1 MPSFRAPKTTT
12 SAEAIAKSYTA
23 KEGDS
28 NEFKWKA
35 FSERDGN
42 LVILTPASL
51 TGRAA
56 RVDIVDDGKVL
67 SSSSNI
73 SATSANGNR
82 THFRFDSPGTAWG
95 MGEKTAVVY
104 DSSGNEIGSYKVSD
118 PSSGGTPD
126 FGGEAS
132 FGEFTPIEAMPEI
145 NVNGLLQEMAGIN
158 RETAATN
165 FPIAQQMGRTA
176 ASDALTDFS
185 AFLERV
191 MPGASRMTK
200 LVSREAQNF
209 IENGMPS
216 AVQGNAMLRD
226 AAMFA
231 STGTRGDVAVRRGLA
246 NEASRDTTAVEYGM
260 NVAQQL
266 VSQASGVASTFAQL
280 GANLGQSYMGLLT
293 DLTSI
298 TPTDRVT
305 MAFNE
310 RNYQTGVAEFN
321 ATGSAN
327 MSQFNAGQANS
338 MSQFNGQM
346 GFNTM
351 QFQTQMGMQ
360 AEALREQ
367 ARQAQKAAQAGTM
380 ALIGTLAGA
389 AVGTAIAPGYG
400 TMMGAQIGGGLG
412 QTYGGYKTGNSAMMT
427 QGLST
432 GMGAYSTYTGWQS
445 AQQTQAFQ
453 QQTLDLQRENQ
464 AFYQDL
470 QMQRASGGG
479 QMMPASSKNYFNY
492 G

>member
-1 MPSFRAPKTTT
+1 MPPWNSKKTTT
-12 SAEAIAKSYTA
+12 SAENIANSYVA

-35 FSERDGN
+35 FSELDGN

-73 SATSANGNR
+73 SAKAANGGR

-145 NVNGLLQEMAGIN
+145 NVNGLLEEMAGIN

-191 MPGASRMTK
+191 LPGASKMTQQ
-200 LVSREAQNF
+200 VAREAQNF
-209 IENGMPS
+209 IENGLPS

-246 NEASRDTTAVEYGM
+246 NEASRDTAAVEYGM

-310 RNYQTGVAEFN
+310 RNYQTGVAEYN
-321 ATGSAN
+321 ASGSAN

-338 MSQFNGQM
+338 MSQFNAQM
-346 GFNTM
+346 DFNTM

-367 ARQAQKAAQAGTM
+367 ARQAQKAAQAG
-380 ALIGTLAGA
+380 ALGLISTVAGGA
-389 AVGTAIAPGYG
+389 AGFALGGPVGA
-400 TMMGAQIGGGLG
+400 MMGAQLGGGAG
-412 QTYGGYKTGNSAMMT
+412 QMYGGYKSGNSALMT
-427 QGLST
+427 QGLTT

-445 AQQTQAFQ
+445 AQQTQALQ
-453 QQTLDLQRENQ
+453 QQMIDLQRENQ
-464 AFYQDL
+464 SYYQD
-470 QMQRASGGG
+470 MMWQRASGGG